1 MAQTD
6 LPQPWYPPSLDDF
19 ERLAVQAWSSLPP
32 EFQNMCGHLEVFV
45 ADFADKDTLRELKL
59 KDPFEL
65 TGVYIGTDLTRKSH
79 TEPVQE
85 PDRVFL
91 YRRPILDEWADRG
104 DIPLAELVAHVLVH
118 LFRLAVGGLD
128 RDLSH
133 RGPTAGR

>member
-1 MAQTD
+1 MSETD
-6 LPQPWYPPSLDDF
+6 LPHPWYPPSLDDF
-19 ERLAVQAWSSLPP
+19 ERLAVQAWNSLPP

-65 TGVYIGTDLTRKSH
+65 TGVYMGTDLTRKSH
-79 TEPVQE
+79 ADPVQE

-104 DIPLAELVAHVLVH
+104 DIPLAELVTHVLVH
-118 LFRLAVGGLD
+118 EIGHHFGLSD
-128 RDLSH
+128 EDMH
-133 RGPTAGR
+133 EIEAAG